1 MKENGEPAKRDA
13 KSQRQRMWRFCLK
26 TGLSFA
32 IVGFIVVNAVDLKDH
47 SLIEIY
53 FSLRGLITLAIWLI
67 IGIFMIGPVL
77 WYVNKKS
84 IKKIR
89 DIQEYNEE

>member
-1 MKENGEPAKRDA
+1 MKDYRKPAEEDV
-13 KSQRQRMWRFCLK
+13 KSSSRRMWRFCLK

-32 IVGFIVVNAVDLKDH
+32 IVGFIVVSAVDLKDH
-47 SLIEIY
+47 SLVEIY
-53 FSLRGLITLAIWLI
+53 FSLRGLITLAIWLV

-84 IKKIR
+84 IDKIR
-89 DIQEYNEE
+89 DLEEFGD